1 MLVAYI
7 GTPYGILTTRWS
19 GLGLYSLDF
28 PAEPLEGSERLDDYE
43 QTRPFA
49 ALCQLM
55 ESYFAGA
62 AVDFRQIPID
72 WSGYTPFQAAVLR
85 VVHAVPYGQTISYAS
100 VAQQAG
106 MSRAARAVG
115 NAVGINRTPI
125 LIPCHR
131 AVRADG
137 RVGGFS
143 GGEGWKER
151 LLATEGVRLYS
162 NGKVAI

>member
-7 GTPYGILTTRWS
+7 
-19 GLGLYSLDF
+19 
-28 PAEPLEGSERLDDYE
+28 
-43 QTRPFA
+43 
-49 ALCQLM
+49 
-55 ESYFAGA
+55 
-62 AVDFRQIPID
+62 
-72 WSGYTPFQAAVLR
+72 
-85 VVHAVPYGQTISYAS
+85 
-100 VAQQAG
+100 
-106 MSRAARAVG
+106 
-115 NAVGINRTPI
+115 AVGINRTPI